1 MKRILIVSVVLAVSL
16 VAALPAVAMI
26 TEQYLPTSLDVGRSG
41 DASLQTPGKA
51 EYCGSNPGKN
61 CDNGGIPDKKDK

>member
-1 MKRILIVSVVLAVSL
+1 MIVSVVLAVAL

-26 TEQYLPTSLDVGRSG
+26 TEQYLPASPEVGRPG
-41 DASLQTPGKA
+41 DASLQTPGRA
-51 EYCGSNPGKN
+51 EYCGSNPSNN